1 MPTIEPFD
9 AHTDQYDAWF
19 ETHEHSYASELS
31 ALQQLVPD
39 AAVTGLSIGVGTGR
53 FAQPL
58 GIQYGIDP
66 SREMLARAAERGITP
81 LRGVAERLPVRT
93 GSVDLALLVTTICF
107 VDDVDQTLASA
118 RRILQSD
125 GLLVVGL
132 IDADSPLGHRYRK
145 HQDESPFYRH
155 ATLHSTEEIRDR
167 LEAAGFSELEYRQTL
182 FDDPAALDR
191 PDRIREGFGDGGF
204 VGIAARP

>member
-1 MPTIEPFD
+1 MPPSPD
-9 AHTDQYDAWF
+9 SRSVSAPV
-19 ETHEHSYASELS
+19 AS
-31 ALQQLVPD
+31 PN
-39 AAVTGLSIGVGTGR
+39 
-53 FAQPL
+53 PL
-58 GIQYGIDP
+58 GSSTASTP
-66 SREMLARAAERGITP
+66 PERCSLAPPNAVSRPFGASRNDSRFEP
-81 LRGVAERLPVRT
+81 